1 MQKNCNKI
9 IVALECEKKTIA
21 STTKFYVATLVAK
34 TKGDNLWLIDSNAT
48 KHMAFDPQT
57 FCHLYEFFFFKIVY
71 LVTNY
76 VVIMQML
83 YKSLQNTSLII
94 QICFQQKIII

>member
-9 IVALECEKKTIA
+9 IVALECEKKTVA
-21 STTKFYVATLVAK
+21 STTKLYVATLVAK

-57 FCHLYEFFFFKIVY
+57 FCHLYKMFFFLNCVFG
-71 LVTNY
+71 
-76 VVIMQML
+76 
-83 YKSLQNTSLII
+83 
-94 QICFQQKIII
+94 